1 MSIYFKV
8 NDIFYAAVDEANHR
22 IKFGNS
28 NLIAMPCVD
37 VEIKD
42 HNNIYIHNICHNSI
56 GTVFMLNSAIGFI
69 LQLYPDCKT
78 IELSDTSGFLD
89 RVTERK
95 TNLGDRD
102 MFLYKQTWYQ
112 RKLPF
117 CNLKPKD
124 KLAKEKITLLLKHLE
139 TKPSKQ
145 ACLFIGLDPTSPTL
159 FEAIAQ
165 IENDVYGVIEKA
177 KYFYDIASIYTMPFI
192 GKIRIDAIANSDVA
206 NVKYKQIKTPRT
218 RTRPGVQW
226 NKLGKH
232 EHFKHFTWIE

>member
-1 MSIYFKV
+1 
-8 NDIFYAAVDEANHR
+8 
-22 IKFGNS
+22 
-28 NLIAMPCVD
+28 
-37 VEIKD
+37 
-42 HNNIYIHNICHNSI
+42 
-56 GTVFMLNSAIGFI
+56 MLNSAIGFI